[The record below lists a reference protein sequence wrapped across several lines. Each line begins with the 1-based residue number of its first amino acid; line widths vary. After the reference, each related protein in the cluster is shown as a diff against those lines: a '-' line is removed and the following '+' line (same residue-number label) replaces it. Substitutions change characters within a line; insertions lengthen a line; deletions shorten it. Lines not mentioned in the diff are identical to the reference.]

1 MLKDLS
7 AVQFNESFLEKVSS
21 IAGQAELT
29 EAGRQ
34 YVKTELQEAAFSRAI
49 VPQEPITTADCQRN
63 VNDQSLYLI
72 RDIEPDASAVGVDN
86 LGEPDGTYVK
96 GERYIIPIVNFTTLR
111 FQITVEDLRA
121 YQYKITKRIEDKS
134 VPVLEK
140 LEDKLF
146 LRLIGAALTVPAAGV
161 QKGVDSVGTTTGE
174 IDERDLIKLK
184 NTLASGISGSDS
196 KRKEV
201 ACVLMCQEAFETA
214 VILPGAGD
222 DFGKDR
228 VLNGITSDTL
238 YGTKI
243 IKTIKSDLLPIGH
256 LFAFTSPD
264 FLGHNFALGDPNF
277 EIKSNFGL
285 IEWQT
290 KESIGMGIGN
300 ALSVALLTLTG
311 SIIPGE
317 TTLSDTTELT
327 MTSDADANQD
337 GDFSSGHAENIITY
351 YAGLTI

>member
-1 MLKDLS
+1 MLQDLNS
-7 AVQFNESFLEKVSS
+7 VQFNEAFLEKISS
-21 IAGQAELT
+21 VQGQSELT

-49 VPQEPITTADCQRN
+49 IPQEPITTADCQRN
-63 VNDQSLYLI
+63 VNDNSLYLI

-86 LGEPDGTYVK
+86 LGEPNGKYVK
-96 GERYIIPIVNFTTLR
+96 GERYIIPIVNFVTKR

-140 LEDKLF
+140 LEDKFF
-146 LRLIGAALTVPAAGV
+146 LRLVGAAVDQAGTTD
-161 QKGVDSVGTTTGE
+161 KAVDSAGTNALE
-174 IDERDLIKLK
+174 IAQGDFIKLK
-184 NTLASGISGSDS
+184 NTLASGINGSDA

-201 ACVLMCQEAFETA
+201 ACILMCQEAFESA
-214 VILPGAGD
+214 VVLPGAGD

-228 VLNGITSDTL
+228 VLNGVTSDTL

-243 IKTIKSDLLPIGH
+243 VKTIKSDLLPVGH
-256 LFAFTSPD
+256 LWAFTTPD

-300 ALSVALLTLTG
+300 ALSVALMTLTEAAAPGLAYASATGQQDLTQRQAGAAG
-311 SIIPGE
+311 SADGTLE
-317 TTLSDTTELT
+317 TEI
-327 MTSDADANQD
+327 A
-337 GDFSSGHAENIITY
+337 TY
-351 YAGLTI
+351 YASLTV

>member
-7 AVQFNESFLEKVSS
+7 AVQFNESFLEKISS
-21 IAGQAELT
+21 VQGQAELT

-63 VNDQSLYLI
+63 VNDNSLYLI
-72 RDIEPDASAVGVDN
+72 RDIEPDAAAVGVDN
-86 LGEPDGTYVK
+86 LGEPDGQYVK
-96 GERYIIPIVNFTTLR
+96 GERYIIPIVNFVTKR

-140 LEDKLF
+140 LEDTFF
-146 LRLIGAALTVPAAGV
+146 LRLVGAALGVAA
-161 QKGVDSVGTTTGE
+161 TGSE
-174 IDERDLIKLK
+174 KAVKYTGSTDLTIAATDFIKIK
-184 NTLASGISGSDS
+184 NTLASGVNQSDP

-201 ACVLMCQEAFETA
+201 GCILMCQEAYETA

-238 YGTKI
+238 YGTKVV
-243 IKTIKSDLLPIGH
+243 KTIKSDLLPVGH
-256 LFAFTSPD
+256 LFAFTTPD

-300 ALSVALLTLTG
+300 ALSIALLTLKGSVAPGTATG
-311 SIIPGE
+311 LEVATDG
-317 TTLSDTTELT
+317 TLP
-327 MTSDADANQD
+327 AA
-337 GDFSSGHAENIITY
+337 ITNY

>member
-1 MLKDLS
+1 MLSDIS
-7 AVQFNESFLEKVSS
+7 AQQFNESFLDK
-21 IAGQAELT
+21 IASVQGQAELT

-49 VPQEPITTADCQRN
+49 LPQEPITTADCQRN

-86 LGEPDGTYVK
+86 IGEPDGQYVK
-96 GERYIIPIVNFTTLR
+96 GERYIIPVVNFVTKR

-140 LEDKLF
+140 LEDKFF
-146 LRLIGAALTVPAAGV
+146 LRLVGAALSVAPATT
-161 QKGVDSVGTTTGE
+161 QKAVKYTGSA
-174 IDERDLIKLK
+174 DLTIEATDFIKLK
-184 NTLASGISGSDS
+184 NTLSSGINGSDP

-201 ACVLMCQEAFETA
+201 GCILMVQEAYETA

-228 VLNGITSDTL
+228 VLNGITTDTL

-243 IKTIKSDLLPIGH
+243 VRTIKSDLLPIGH
-256 LFAFTSPD
+256 MWSFTTPD

-290 KESIGMGIGN
+290 KESIAMGIGN
-300 ALSVALLTLTG
+300 ALSASLLTLKG
-311 SIIPGE
+311 SVNPGGSTNLE
-317 TTLSDTTELT
+317 VTTNGTV
-327 MTSDADANQD
+327 DAAI
-337 GDFSSGHAENIITY
+337 SSY
-351 YAGLTI
+351 YSGLTI